1 MSLLNQ
7 AIDTLS
13 AHQDLSQSDT
23 AAVFDQ
29 IMQGNVDDIPLTA
42 LLIAMKMKGET
53 PNEIAGAAQSMVNN
67 ATSFTRPDYQ
77 FADIVGT
84 GGDGHNTI
92 NISSAASVVAA
103 SCGLAVA
110 KHGNRSVS
118 SQSGSADLFNAFGI
132 KLDMSPDTAKH
143 CLDQS
148 GLCFLFAPVY
158 HAGVKH
164 AMNVRTT
171 LKTRTLFNVLGPLAN
186 PAKPTHSVLGVYTP
200 ELLLPY
206 AHTLQLLQ
214 HQHALIVHGAG
225 LDEFALHG
233 PSHVIGVDGNS
244 LTEYTVTP
252 SDFGLSEYPL
262 EAIVGGSPLENKA
275 AIAAVFN
282 GQGQPAH
289 QAAIAMNAGALLH
302 LAGIADSFTQG
313 AELALES
320 MSLSKPMATIQAS
333 ALLSQA

>member
-118 SQSGSADLFNAFGI
+118 SQSGSADL
-132 KLDMSPDTAKH
+132 
-143 CLDQS
+143 
-148 GLCFLFAPVY
+148 
-158 HAGVKH
+158 
-164 AMNVRTT
+164 
-171 LKTRTLFNVLGPLAN
+171 
-186 PAKPTHSVLGVYTP
+186 
-200 ELLLPY
+200 
-206 AHTLQLLQ
+206 
-214 HQHALIVHGAG
+214 
-225 LDEFALHG
+225 
-233 PSHVIGVDGNS
+233 
-244 LTEYTVTP
+244 
-252 SDFGLSEYPL
+252 LS
-262 EAIVGGSPLENKA
+262 
-275 AIAAVFN
+275 
-282 GQGQPAH
+282 
-289 QAAIAMNAGALLH
+289 
-302 LAGIADSFTQG
+302 
-313 AELALES
+313 
-320 MSLSKPMATIQAS
+320 ATS
-333 ALLSQA
+333 